1 MQQAIT
7 LLERFTDGDAEWL
20 LAAGHERDMARGDVV
35 IEAGQDLDE
44 LYVVVQGLLGVFADE
59 VGTQLATVGPGEL
72 LGEMAFVTASPPTET
87 VRALENAT
95 VLAVPFASLAQRGDD
110 EPAFS
115 ARLHRALA
123 QLLAIRLRL
132 ANSRSRVQARA
143 DDVRHPPG
151 WSRLS
156 EPIER
161 FKQAVFAANEEA
173 AENDDE
179 IPETTRDGIVEQ
191 FHGFCRLLNEVMT
204 RDIDNERVREEV
216 ATRLQHEL
224 LPYILLTETAERFYT
239 KPRGYAGDFLT
250 LEMIYRNEPGGQNAV
265 GRLIDH
271 CILDT
276 SAARAVRHRRGLL
289 TAEIDAAIASRPGET
304 THITSLAC
312 GPAREVFDA
321 FSQLDDPTSLH
332 ANLLD
337 IDLQALAFVSDKAT
351 SEGLGRR
358 MSFVSE
364 NLIRLAL
371 GRSTSDI
378 RDQDLVYSIG
388 LIDYLGDD
396 LVVRLMDLVHGMLR
410 PGGRII
416 LGNIHPRNS
425 TRGLMDHVLDWKL
438 VHRTEQEMDRL
449 FEASAFG
456 RPSTN
461 IRFEDEGINLFAE
474 CVR

>member
-1 MQQAIT
+1 MQHAIA
-7 LLERFTDGDAEWL
+7 LLEGFTDGDADWL
-20 LAAGHERDMARGDVV
+20 FAAGQQRDVAQGATA
-35 IEAGQDLDE
+35 IEAGQDIDE
-44 LYVVVQGLLGVFADE
+44 LSIVVQGLLGVFADE
-59 VGTQLATVGPGEL
+59 VGTQLAAVGPGEL
-72 LGEMAFVTASPPTET
+72 LGEMTLVTGTPPTET
-87 VRALENAT
+87 VRALENST
-95 VLAVPFASLAQRGDD
+95 
-110 EPAFS
+110 
-115 ARLHRALA
+115 
-123 QLLAIRLRL
+123 LLAIPFARVEQRAEQEPTFAARLYRSLARLLGVRLRAANSRLRL
-132 ANSRSRVQARA
+132 QSPTEE
-143 DDVRHPPG
+143 VRHPPG

-161 FKQAVFAANEEA
+161 FKQAVFTANEEA
-173 AENDDE
+173 GDNDDE
-179 IPETTRDGIVEQ
+179 VPEATRERISEE
-191 FHGFCRLLNEVMT
+191 FHGFCVLLNEVMT
-204 RDIDNERVREEV
+204 DDIDNERVREEI

-224 LPYILLTETAERFYT
+224 LPYILLADTAERFSS

-271 CILDT
+271 CFLDL

-289 TAEIDAAIASRPGET
+289 AAEIAAAIASRPGDT
-304 THITSLAC
+304 AQITSLAC

-321 FSQLDDPTSLH
+321 FSQLEDPTVLH

-337 IDLQALAFVSDKAT
+337 IDLQALAFVADKAA
-351 SEGLGRR
+351 SEGLVRQ

-371 GRSTSDI
+371 GRSESDI

-416 LGNIHPRNS
+416 LGNIHPRNH

-438 VHRTEQEMDRL
+438 VHRTEADMDRL
-449 FEASAFG
+449 FAASAFG

-474 CVR
+474 CIR

>member
-1 MQQAIT
+1 MQGAIT
-7 LLERFTDGDAEWL
+7 LLEQFTDDDADWLLTSGHQREVGQGDA
-20 LAAGHERDMARGDVV
+20 A
-35 IEAGQDLDE
+35 IEAGKDSDE
-44 LYVVVQGLLGVFADE
+44 LSIVVQGLFGVFADE

-72 LGEMAFVTASPPTET
+72 LGEMAFVTGRPPTET
-87 VRALENAT
+87 VRALENST
-95 VLAVPFASLAQRGDD
+95 VLAIPFESLNERAEHAPD
-110 EPAFS
+110 FS
-115 ARLHRALA
+115 TRLHRSLA
-123 QLLAIRLRL
+123 HLLGIRLRA
-132 ANSRSRVQARA
+132 ANSRLRTQPQG

-173 AENDDE
+173 ANHGDE
-179 IPETTRDGIVEQ
+179 VPEATRDRIVEE
-191 FHGFCRLLNEVMT
+191 FHSFSLLLNEVMT
-204 RDIDNERVREEV
+204 HDIDNDRIREEV
-216 ATRLQHEL
+216 AMRLQHEL
-224 LPYILLTETAERFYT
+224 LPYILMADTAERFYT

-271 CILDT
+271 CFLDL

-289 TAEIDAAIASRPGET
+289 TAEIDAAIASRSGET
-304 THITSLAC
+304 TRITSLAC

-321 FSQLDDPTSLH
+321 FSQLDDTSGLH

-337 IDLQALAFVSDKAT
+337 IDLQALAFVSDKAA
-351 SEGLGRR
+351 SLHLDRQ
-358 MSFVSE
+358 MSYVSE

-371 GRSTSDI
+371 GRSESHI

-425 TRGLMDHVLDWKL
+425 TRGLMDHVLDWRL
-438 VHRTEQEMDRL
+438 VHRTEQDMDRL

-456 RPSTN
+456 GPSTN
-461 IRFEDEGINLFAE
+461 IRFEAEGINLFAE

>member
-1 MQQAIT
+1 MQQAIA
-7 LLERFTDGDAEWL
+7 LLEQFTDDDAAWL
-20 LAAGHERDMARGDVV
+20 LTTGRERDVAQGAAV
-35 IEAGQDLDE
+35 IEAAADSDE
-44 LYVVVQGLLGVFADE
+44 LYLVLQGLLGVFDDE
-59 VGTQLATVGPGEL
+59 TGTQLAAVGPGEL
-72 LGEMAFVTASPPTET
+72 LGEMAFVTATSPTET
-87 VRALENAT
+87 VRALENST
-95 VLAVPFASLAQRGDD
+95 VLAIPFASLEQHGDD
-110 EPAFS
+110 DPAFS
-115 ARLHRALA
+115 ARLHRSLA
-123 QLLAIRLRL
+123 RLLATRLRV
-132 ANSRSRVQARA
+132 ANSRSRVHARV

-151 WSRLS
+151 WSRLG

-161 FKQAVFAANEEA
+161 LKQAVFAANEESGH
-173 AENDDE
+173 NDDE
-179 IPETTRDGIVEQ
+179 VPEATRDRIVEQ
-191 FHGFCRLLNEVMT
+191 FHGFCTLLNEVMT
-204 RDIDNERVREEV
+204 QDIDNERVREEV

-224 LPYILLTETAERFYT
+224 LPYILLAETAERFYT

-250 LEMIYRNEPGGQNAV
+250 LEMIYRNEPGGKNAV

-271 CILDT
+271 CFLDT

-289 TAEIDAAIASRPGET
+289 TTEIDAAIASRPGET
-304 THITSLAC
+304 TQITSLAC

-321 FSQLDDPTSLH
+321 FSQLDDPSGLH

-337 IDLQALAFVSDKAT
+337 IDLQALAFVSDKAA
-351 SEGLGRR
+351 SEGLDRQ

-396 LVVRLMDLVHGMLR
+396 LVVRLMDLVHAMLR
-410 PGGRII
+410 PGGRIV

-438 VHRTEQEMDRL
+438 VHRTEQDMDRL

-456 RPSTN
+456 RASTN

>member
-7 LLERFTDGDAEWL
+7 LLEQFTDGDAEWL
-20 LAAGHERDMARGDVV
+20 LAVGQQRDVAQGEAA
-35 IEAGQDLDE
+35 IEAGQDVDE
-44 LYVVVQGLLGVFADE
+44 LYIVVQGLLGVFADE
-59 VGTQLATVGPGEL
+59 VGTQLAAVGPGDL
-72 LGEMAFVTASPPTET
+72 LGEMAFVTGTPPTES
-87 VRALENAT
+87 VRALENST
-95 VLAVPFASLAQRGDD
+95 LLAIPFAGLEQRADE

-115 ARLHRALA
+115 VRLHRSLA
-123 QLLAIRLRL
+123 RLLGVRLRA
-132 ANSRSRVQARA
+132 ANSRLRVQAQG
-143 DDVRHPPG
+143 DEVRHPPG

-161 FKQAVFAANEEA
+161 FKQAVFVANEEA
-173 AENDDE
+173 GNNDDE
-179 IPETTRDGIVEQ
+179 VPEATRDRIVEE
-191 FHGFCRLLNEVMT
+191 FHGFCALLNEVMT
-204 RDIDNERVREEV
+204 HDIDNERVREEV

-224 LPYILLTETAERFYT
+224 LPYILLTESAERFYT

-250 LEMIYRNEPGGQNAV
+250 LEMIYRNEPGGQNAI

-271 CILDT
+271 CFLDT
-276 SAARAVRHRRGLL
+276 WAARSVRHRRGLL

-304 THITSLAC
+304 TQITSLAC

-321 FSQLDDPTSLH
+321 FSQLDDPTTLH
-332 ANLLD
+332 ANLID
-337 IDLQALAFVSDKAT
+337 IDLQALAFVADKAA
-351 SEGLGRR
+351 SEGLDRQ
-358 MSFVSE
+358 MSLVSE

-371 GRSTSDI
+371 GRSESDI

-388 LIDYLGDD
+388 LIDYFGDD

-416 LGNIHPRNS
+416 LGNVHSRNPS
-425 TRGLMDHVLDWKL
+425 RGLMDHVLDWKL
-438 VHRTEQEMDRL
+438 VHRTEQDMDRL

-461 IRFEDEGINLFAE
+461 IRFEDEGLNMFAE